1 MIDSI
6 APLTVLGVTA
16 LVARRIHHTWLNPGA
31 FFPLAWFFF
40 SLVPILFA
48 TEFEVKAYG
57 LWVISAI
64 AVSVTL
70 GSLIGSTVNND
81 GDVYHDVDR
90 SLGKIHTVIPAFIFV
105 LSFASLIGVVLLYFF
120 GISRFNLTTSL
131 FNLLILPNE
140 FSVDRYQGITMFPI
154 HIRIL
159 MYLVFPASL
168 LGGFSFTSA
177 DTKRKSFLFLVPVII
192 SLMYGS
198 LLTTRSTILLAIIL
212 WIAGYLGSRV
222 FFIDQLDRLFKPK
235 TLMIFFISFIG
246 FTLLFAGTQILR
258 QQSNTILIDQLIL
271 KLKVYFFG
279 YLPAFS
285 SWIDKYHNDH
295 LGLGTVTFAG
305 PFNLLGLIQRKLGF
319 YEDIVVLGS
328 SHTNVYTAIRGLITD
343 FSLPGTLILSVLIGC
358 VMSIAFRKCLNGAS
372 YWLIPLTMFYAFT
385 LYSPLISIFNY
396 NSVMVAWVMMFSLFA
411 IIPNSAEEKSEKD
424 SSSYS

>member
-1 MIDSI
+1 MGLIP
-6 APLTVLGVTA
+6 PLTVLGVTA
-16 LVARRIHHTWLNPGA
+16 LIARRIHHTWLNPGA
-31 FFPLAWFFF
+31 FFSLTWFLFCLAP
-40 SLVPILFA
+40 VLFA
-48 TEFEVKAYG
+48 MEFEVKPYG
-57 LWVISAI
+57 VWVITAI

-70 GSLIGSTVNND
+70 GSLVGLTINEGSEVHPNKE
-81 GDVYHDVDR
+81 R
-90 SLGKIHTVIPAFIFV
+90 SLETIQTVIPVFIFV
-105 LSFASLIGVVLLYFF
+105 LSLASLLGVVLLYFF

-131 FNLLILPNE
+131 LNLLILPNE
-140 FSVDRYQGITMFPI
+140 FSVDRYQGIAAFPI

-159 MYLVFPASL
+159 MYLIFPASL
-168 LGGFSFTSA
+168 LGGFCFTSA
-177 DTKRKSFLFLVPVII
+177 GTKGKSFLFLVPVII

-212 WIAGYLGSRV
+212 WTAGYLGSRV

-235 TLMIFFISFIG
+235 TLLVFFVSFVG

-258 QQSNTILIDQLIL
+258 QQSNTVLIDQLIM

-285 SWIDKYHNDH
+285 TWVDKYHNDH
-295 LGLGTVTFAG
+295 LGLGTLTFAG

-328 SHTNVYTAIRGLITD
+328 SHTNVYTALRGLITD
-343 FSLPGTLILSVLIGC
+343 FSLPGTIIISVLIGSTTS
-358 VMSIAFRKCLNGAS
+358 VAFRKCLDGAV
-372 YWLIPLTMFYAFT
+372 YWLIPLTMFYAYT

-396 NSVMVAWVMMFSLFA
+396 NSVMVAWVMMFSLFV
-411 IIPNSAEEKSEKD
+411 IIPNSSEG
-424 SSSYS
+424 